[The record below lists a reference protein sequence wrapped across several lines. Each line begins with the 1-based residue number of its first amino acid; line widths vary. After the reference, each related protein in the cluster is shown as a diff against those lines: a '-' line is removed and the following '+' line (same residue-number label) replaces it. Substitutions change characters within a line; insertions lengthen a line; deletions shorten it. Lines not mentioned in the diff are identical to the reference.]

1 MESEGARDQ
10 IKNAKLNLENAQLAA
25 SMAADSLD
33 DYNITSQITGTVI
46 EKNFKAGDKV
56 EGMNSGS
63 LAVVYDMSY
72 LKLEMAVDELDIS
85 KVEAGQSVT
94 ITADAVEGQ
103 TFTGV
108 VDNVSINGH
117 HGGRRYQLSRDHPH
131 QGLRRPQAGHECLR
145 NHRGRP
151 GPQCPVHPRGRCEP
165 GQHRDGPGPRRHER
179 GQYRRGGCLQLET
192 REVTLGKSDGNFIE
206 VTGGPEGGGHCPDP
220 QPKL

>member
-1 MESEGARDQ
+1 MCIRDSLCTVESADAR
-10 IKNAKLNLENAQLAA
+10 NRVENARLSLQNAELAA

-85 KVEAGQSVT
+85 KVGAGQSVT

-103 TFTGV
+103 TFTCLLYTSLPNIWDRV
-108 VDNVSINGH
+108 
-117 HGGRRYQLSRDHPH
+117 PH
-131 QGLRRPQAGHECLR
+131 TPSS
-145 NHRGRP
+145 HRESLCG
-151 GPQCPVHPRGRCEP
+151 
-165 GQHRDGPGPRRHER
+165 
-179 GQYRRGGCLQLET
+179 
-192 REVTLGKSDGNFIE
+192 
-206 VTGGPEGGGHCPDP
+206 TGYPS
-220 QPKL
+220 

>member
-1 MESEGARDQ
+1 MESADAR
-10 IKNAKLNLENAQLAA
+10 NRVENARLSLQNAELAA

-108 VDNVSINGH
+108 VDNVSINGTTAA
-117 HGGRRYQLSRDHPH
+117 GATSYPVTILIKDYGDLSR
-131 QGLRRPQAGHECLR
+131 A
-145 NHRGRP
+145 
-151 GPQCPVHPRGRCEP
+151 
-165 GQHRDGPGPRRHER
+165 
-179 GQYRRGGCLQLET
+179 
-192 REVTLGKSDGNFIE
+192 
-206 VTGGPEGGGHCPDP
+206 
-220 QPKL
+220 

>member
-1 MESEGARDQ
+1 MHCVTADAR
-10 IKNAKLNLENAQLAA
+10 NRVENARLSLQNAELAA

-108 VDNVSINGH
+108 VDNVSINGTTA
-117 HGGRRYQLSRDHPH
+117 GGATSYPVTILIKVTATSSR
-131 QGLRRPQAGHECLR
+131 A
-145 NHRGRP
+145 
-151 GPQCPVHPRGRCEP
+151 
-165 GQHRDGPGPRRHER
+165 
-179 GQYRRGGCLQLET
+179 
-192 REVTLGKSDGNFIE
+192 
-206 VTGGPEGGGHCPDP
+206 
-220 QPKL
+220 